1 MIIETIQIPLEV
13 IRNIAEMR
21 RAQKQGD
28 PFRIQELEKI
38 VDLELAAIANT
49 LERLKTG
56 RWYDDMDL
64 EVESRR

>member
-1 MIIETIQIPLEV
+1 MIETIQIPLEFV
-13 IRNIAEMR
+13 RNIAEMR

-28 PFRIQELEKI
+28 PFRTRELEKI
-38 VDLELAAIANT
+38 VDRDLAAIANT